1 MFSFNHQDNYSNN
14 SNNIKS
20 NNTDNMNN
28 GSNDIAYNNTTENN
42 NNHKNKNEPKIND
55 SVN

>member
-20 NNTDNMNN
+20 NNTDNVNN
-28 GSNDIAYNNTTENN
+28 GSNDIAYHNTTENN